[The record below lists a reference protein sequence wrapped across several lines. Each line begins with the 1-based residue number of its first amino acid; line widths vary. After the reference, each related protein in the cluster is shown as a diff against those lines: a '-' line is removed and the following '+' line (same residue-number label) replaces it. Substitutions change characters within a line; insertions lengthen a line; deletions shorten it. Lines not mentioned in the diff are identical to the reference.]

1 MYSILDINL
10 TITCSM
16 VSTSN
21 RRSYMSVHVIFK
33 LLNELWKRDIASFH
47 NEFDKF
53 NKTGAR
59 MLFFYLYHM
68 TMMTLKLF
76 EITFWLAK

>member
-1 MYSILDINL
+1 
-10 TITCSM
+10 
-16 VSTSN
+16 
-21 RRSYMSVHVIFK
+21 MSVHVIFK

-68 TMMTLKLF
+68 TMMTLK
-76 EITFWLAK
+76 II